1 MQGEPSKN
9 EDNIDFMPTVFENS
23 GKSGF
28 ENSKDQSQARDCKR
42 SCKVKTQWS
51 QSFYEVG

>member
-28 ENSKDQSQARDCKR
+28 ENSKDQSQARDPKR
-42 SCKVKTQWS
+42 SCKVRHNEAKV
-51 QSFYEVG
+51 FMK